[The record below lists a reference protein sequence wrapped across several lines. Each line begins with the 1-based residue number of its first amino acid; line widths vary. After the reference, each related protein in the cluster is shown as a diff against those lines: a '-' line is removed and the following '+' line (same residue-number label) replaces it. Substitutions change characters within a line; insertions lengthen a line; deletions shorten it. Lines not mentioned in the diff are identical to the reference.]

1 MSAYSEK
8 DSFIESIH
16 LGVDG
21 YLMKPVEAKKLL
33 SLIDEFAGITLMKWE
48 LEAKEKKRQEAE
60 DYLKKSL
67 AEKDVLLREVHHRV
81 KNNMQI
87 ISSILSMQS
96 RNIDEPRLKEVLQ
109 ESQNRIHSMALIHEN
124 LYNHKSLANI
134 MFSSYIKSLTGNIAR
149 TYSSQQAN
157 IQFDYKIDDAYL
169 PMDLAIPCGLII
181 NELISNSFKYA
192 FVNRPSGVISII
204 FKNINNDDFLLTVAD
219 NGVGIPKEV
228 NILKT
233 KSLGMKI
240 LHKLVQQIEGELK
253 SDFTNG
259 TKFIIQFKSTNK

>member
-1 MSAYSEK
+1 
-8 DSFIESIH
+8 
-16 LGVDG
+16 
-21 YLMKPVEAKKLL
+21 
-33 SLIDEFAGITLMKWE
+33 
-48 LEAKEKKRQEAE
+48 
-60 DYLKKSL
+60 
-67 AEKDVLLREVHHRV
+67 
-81 KNNMQI
+81 
-87 ISSILSMQS
+87 
-96 RNIDEPRLKEVLQ
+96 
-109 ESQNRIHSMALIHEN
+109 MALIHEN

-157 IQFDYKIDDAYL
+157 IQFDYQIDDAYL

-192 FVNRPSGVISII
+192 FVNRHSGVISIH
-204 FKNINNDDFLLTVAD
+204 FKNMNNDEFLLTVAD
-219 NGVGIPKEV
+219 NGVGIPSEV

-240 LHKLVQQIEGELK
+240 LHKLVQQIDGELK